1 MAKEKIY
8 FKRLP
13 WSPKLVGQP
22 VGPLKGACVGCAVLN
37 GVWLACVCGMGRR
50 RAGGASHLV

>member
-8 FKRLP
+8 YKKLP

-22 VGPLKGACVGCAVLN
+22 VGPLKGACVIAGMRPLCT
-37 GVWLACVCGMGRR
+37 CVAAFDMG
-50 RAGGASHLV
+50 

>member
-13 WSPKLVGQP
+13 WSPSLIGQP
-22 VGPLKGACVGCAVLN
+22 VGPLKGKKP
-37 GVWLACVCGMGRR
+37 
-50 RAGGASHLV
+50 